1 MIEVDSCENVFRI
14 LSGWTLYISVFTTSG
29 QGCSMEQMQQIRD
42 QQESLAR
49 LHFELGARQETQR
62 DPFSDDGLLRA
73 NNEVWVTRYQ
83 PYQLLTKIT

>member
-1 MIEVDSCENVFRI
+1 
-14 LSGWTLYISVFTTSG
+14 
-29 QGCSMEQMQQIRD
+29 MEQMQQIRD

-73 NNEVWVTRYQ
+73 NNEVRTALSWPTRRCMRGLVWFCAFNVMKLDA
-83 PYQLLTKIT
+83 PKISC

>member
-1 MIEVDSCENVFRI
+1 MTF
-14 LSGWTLYISVFTTSG
+14 SG

-73 NNEVWVTRYQ
+73 NNEVCIAIQITILSTFNKNNITSCVTNGPKHR
-83 PYQLLTKIT
+83 KH

>member
-1 MIEVDSCENVFRI
+1 
-14 LSGWTLYISVFTTSG
+14 
-29 QGCSMEQMQQIRD
+29 MEQMQQIRD

-73 NNEVWVTRYQ
+73 NNEVWLSRYRT
-83 PYQLLTKIT
+83 Y

>member
-1 MIEVDSCENVFRI
+1 
-14 LSGWTLYISVFTTSG
+14 
-29 QGCSMEQMQQIRD
+29 MEQMQQIRD

-73 NNEVWVTRYQ
+73 NNEVW
-83 PYQLLTKIT
+83 LTGYE